1 MSFLELLLISIGLA
15 MDAFAVS
22 VCKGISMRKLS
33 YRKAVIIAFFFAAFQ
48 AVMPFIGYHLGFAFS
63 NKISAFDHWIISIL
77 LVFIGFNMIKGA
89 LTNEKDCILEEELSL
104 RFFDLTA
111 LAIATSIDALAIGVG
126 FAFLQVDII
135 TSVFSIGIITFIMCV
150 VGVKIGNVF
159 GERFSSKAEFMG
171 GVILLLLGIK
181 VLMEHMFF

>member
-1 MSFLELLLISIGLA
+1 MSFIELLLISIGLA

-33 YRKAVIIAFFFAAFQ
+33 YKKALIIAIFFAVFQ
-48 AVMPFIGYHLGFAFS
+48 AVMPLIGFHLGLSFS
-63 NKISAFDHWIISIL
+63 NKISAIDHWIIAIL
-77 LVFIGFNMIKGA
+77 LVVIGFNMIKGA
-89 LTNEKDCILEEELSL
+89 LTNEKDCFIEEEENLQ
-104 RFFDLTA
+104 FFDLLA
-111 LAIATSIDALAIGVG
+111 LGVATSIDALAIGIG

-135 TSVFSIGIITFIMCV
+135 LAVFSIGIITFIMCV

-159 GERFSSKAEFMG
+159 GEKYSSKAEFMG

-181 VLMEHMFF
+181 VLMEHMYF